1 MADPIEM
8 IDSEIDVVRIPRPR
22 SILRLLLGLVRL
34 RSDRLKAGD
43 RGATITEV
51 AQVLSESGYGGRVT
65 SHSPDGDRWSVTVPI
80 LVTDLPTGIQAE
92 VR

>member
-1 MADPIEM
+1 MAGPIEM

-34 RSDRLKAGD
+34 RSDRLKASD

-80 LVTDLPTGIQAE
+80 PVTDPRARIQAD